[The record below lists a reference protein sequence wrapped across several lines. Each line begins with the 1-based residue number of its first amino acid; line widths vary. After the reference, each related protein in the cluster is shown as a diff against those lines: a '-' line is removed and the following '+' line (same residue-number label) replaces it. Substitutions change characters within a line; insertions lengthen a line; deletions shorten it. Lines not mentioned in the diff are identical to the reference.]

1 MPCED
6 LMLQMGGSHRSWNGK
21 NEWVLIAAID
31 DASSKIPWAEFF
43 TSEDTLNCMTV
54 LQKVT
59 EKHVIPETI
68 HLEKAGWLG
77 GKTKREGFNN
87 FQNACDEIEI
97 RVIYANSA
105 QAKGRIER
113 SWNTFQ
119 DQIIPELRL
128 AGIKSIPAANKFLH
142 EEFLPKYWS
151 KQNTVPARGD
161 EVKYKPLTPEI
172 DLNEVLT
179 F

>member
-1 MPCED
+1 VITYSVHYSWCREARHIKRSKRRRSRIRTLRSRMPCED

-77 GKTKREGFNN
+77 GTTKREGFNN
-87 FQNACDEIEI
+87 FQNACDELGIPSKIE
-97 RVIYANSA
+97 
-105 QAKGRIER
+105 
-113 SWNTFQ
+113 
-119 DQIIPELRL
+119 L
-128 AGIKSIPAANKFLH
+128 FL
-142 EEFLPKYWS
+142 S
-151 KQNTVPARGD
+151 
-161 EVKYKPLTPEI
+161 
-172 DLNEVLT
+172 
-179 F
+179 